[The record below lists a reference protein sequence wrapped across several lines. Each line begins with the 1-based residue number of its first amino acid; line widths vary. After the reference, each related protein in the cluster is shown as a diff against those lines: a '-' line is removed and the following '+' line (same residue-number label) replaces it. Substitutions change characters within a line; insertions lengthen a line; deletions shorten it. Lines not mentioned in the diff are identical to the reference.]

1 VVDEVNMPRP
11 VVSEDLILIEPE
23 LDSLTAEGV
32 IKALCIRLIE
42 EGYATPSY
50 CQAVLDRE
58 QKFPTGLPT
67 LPYATAIPHADV
79 DEVRETGIAVAI
91 LNPPV
96 PFRAM
101 DDPDKVLD
109 VRTVL
114 LLAVADRSR
123 VMSTLQG
130 VSTLVQDQDVIKA
143 LTSTKSSVEVVDV
156 LKPLIGE
163 QV

>member
-1 VVDEVNMPRP
+1 MPRP

-23 LDSLTAEGV
+23 VDPLTAEGV
-32 IKALCIRLIE
+32 IEALCDRLIE
-42 EGYATPSY
+42 KGYATPSY

-67 LPYATAIPHADV
+67 LPYATAIPHADS
-79 DEVRETGIAVAI
+79 DEVTETGIAVAI

-96 PFRAM
+96 SFRAM
-101 DDPDKVLD
+101 DDPDKALD

-114 LLAVADRSR
+114 LLAVADRTK

-130 VSTLVQDQDVIKA
+130 VSTLMQDQDVIEA
-143 LTSTKSSVEVVDV
+143 LASTKSSVEVVDI
-156 LKPLIGE
+156 LRPLIGE
-163 QV
+163 QI

>member
-1 VVDEVNMPRP
+1 MSRP
-11 VVSEDLILIEPE
+11 VVSEDLILIQPD
-23 LDSLTAEGV
+23 LDPLTAEGV
-32 IKALCIRLIE
+32 IKALCDRLIE
-42 EGYATPSY
+42 QGYATPSY
-50 CQAVLDRE
+50 CQAVLVRE

-67 LPYATAIPHADV
+67 LPYATAIPHADS

-91 LNPPV
+91 LDPPV

-114 LLAVADRSR
+114 LLAVADSSK

-130 VSTLVQDQDVIKA
+130 VSTLIQDQAVIEA
-143 LTSTKSSVEVVDV
+143 LASTHSSVEVVDI
-156 LKPLIGE
+156 LRPLIGE
-163 QV
+163 QI